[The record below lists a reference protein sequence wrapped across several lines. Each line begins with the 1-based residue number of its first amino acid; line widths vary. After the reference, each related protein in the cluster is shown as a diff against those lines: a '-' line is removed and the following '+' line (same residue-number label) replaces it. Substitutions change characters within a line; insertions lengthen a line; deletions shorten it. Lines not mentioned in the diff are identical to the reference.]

1 MGEDSGALLQDF
13 VQESTEMLE
22 GLDQLF
28 VALESNPDD
37 LDIINQIFR
46 PVHSIKGNSSFFN
59 LVNIKNFSHTLET
72 LLQEIRG
79 GKRQVNKEV
88 ISVLLTGMDML
99 REMIG
104 RFAGGDR
111 STEMNAEETAHLNE
125 MKNLIG
131 NGASAETPESLAQ
144 QVREALAA
152 IGDTTPDVG
161 QLRHLK
167 ETCEKLADLVAPQKN
182 AVAKVINYRLGDA
195 DVTASVELINRT
207 LPNIVEWAKTN
218 PEAMTAFE
226 KAIGDLINVAGKDSP
241 VGQLFVKM
249 EDQFSTIY
257 QSGIPFDDLLASIFS
272 DIMTEAEPLFEKV
285 EVEASAGYKL
295 NGADVSAE
303 INLVNAT
310 IKVLVEAQKD
320 AEKMAAFEKAI
331 GDLVNVA
338 GKDSPVG
345 QLFVKM
351 EDQFA
356 TIYHSGIPFDEL
368 LASIFSDLMS
378 EVEPQLEQA
387 GGTAAAVALVE
398 EKKDEKKVEEKKE
411 EHPAKHEKAQKSLR
425 VSEETIDI
433 FIAYVSEL
441 ITTGEVFHYLQK
453 HLEQNADPRKVLKEF
468 KNANNSFSNLST
480 NLQKSI
486 MAIRRVPMK
495 QILQKLPRI
504 VRDVATQLDKKVE
517 LTIEGEDLQIDK
529 SLLENLESPLVHMV
543 RNSVDHGVEPPDV
556 RAAAGKPEV
565 GEVKLIAKMVD
576 DRCVIKLIDDGA
588 GINVDAVKKKA
599 VTNGVITQEKAD
611 AMADAEAFRLIFAA
625 GISTAKKIT
634 DVSGRGVGMDVVLTN
649 ITQMNGTV
657 DITSKHGFGTDVTIS
672 LPISMMTLV
681 IDGVIAQVG
690 ENQYIVPLVEIRN
703 LIRPNED
710 QFSSIAEKG
719 RMLMVREELYRL
731 LRMHEFFALPGV
743 PLPDRDSTI
752 ILVESE
758 GKTCGLVV
766 DKIIGQQSVVLKRM
780 DTVFK
785 DQTFL
790 KGTAILGDG
799 RVGLVLDTKNL
810 MSAAYHLL

>member
-79 GKRQVNKEV
+79 GKRKVNKEV

-111 STEMNAEETAHLNE
+111 STEMNAEETTHLNE

-131 NGASAETPESLAQ
+131 GGGASAETPESLAQ

-152 IGDTTPDVG
+152 IGDAVPDVG

-167 ETCEKLADLVAPQKN
+167 ETCEKLVDLVAPQKT
-182 AVAKVINYRLGDA
+182 AVAKVVNYRLGGA

-207 LPNIVEWAKTN
+207 IPNLAEWAKTN

-226 KAIGDLINVAGKDSP
+226 KAIGDLINVAGKDAP
-241 VGQLFVKM
+241 LGQLLVKM

-285 EVEASAGYKL
+285 EVDAPSDAGYKL

-331 GDLVNVA
+331 GDLVNAA

-356 TIYHSGIPFDEL
+356 TIYHSGIPFDDL
-368 LASIFSDLMS
+368 LASIFSDLMN
-378 EVEPQLEQA
+378 EVEPQLEPA
-387 GGTAAAVALVE
+387 GGAVAPVE

-657 DITSKHGFGTDVTIS
+657 DIVSKYGFGTDVTIV

-690 ENQYIVPLVEIRN
+690 ENQYIIPLVDIRN

-731 LRMHEFFALPGV
+731 LRMHEFFALSGKPMS
-743 PLPDRDSTI
+743 DQDSTI

-780 DTVFK
+780 DSVFK

-810 MSAAYHLL
+810 MSAAYHLI